1 MEKRRRSVPAA
12 PLRRILL
19 GWQRWSNDDLVTMA
33 RGFGIDLDS
42 MRRLLGPNRL
52 HTLRVVDAR
61 ALCIS
66 LRAHPQ
72 EIWAR
77 RQADRLGY
85 VDWDTETLWSD
96 AGVDPII
103 VES

>member
-12 PLRRILL
+12 PLRRFLL
-19 GWQRWSNDDLVTMA
+19 GWQRCSNDDLATMA
-33 RGFGIDLDS
+33 RGFGIDLDC
-42 MRRLLGPNRL
+42 MRRLLGPTPVRTL
-52 HTLRVVDAR
+52 HVVEAR

-96 AGVDPII
+96 AGVDPI
-103 VES
+103 VLET